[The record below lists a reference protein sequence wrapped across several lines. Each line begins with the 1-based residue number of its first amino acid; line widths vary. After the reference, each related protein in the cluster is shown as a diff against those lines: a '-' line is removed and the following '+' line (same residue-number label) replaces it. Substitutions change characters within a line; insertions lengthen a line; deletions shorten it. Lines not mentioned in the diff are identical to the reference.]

1 VDRWNKI
8 ARESTKQCGRTV
20 PPVVSEP
27 ADLQRSLE
35 ARNGSDLKIIFYE
48 NQSNLLGDYMN
59 SSCRPVRAI
68 NIFIGPEGGFSER
81 EITMAEE
88 KGYTALGLG
97 ERILRAE
104 TAAVASLAL
113 LQFRYGDI

>member
-1 VDRWNKI
+1 
-8 ARESTKQCGRTV
+8 
-20 PPVVSEP
+20 VVSEP